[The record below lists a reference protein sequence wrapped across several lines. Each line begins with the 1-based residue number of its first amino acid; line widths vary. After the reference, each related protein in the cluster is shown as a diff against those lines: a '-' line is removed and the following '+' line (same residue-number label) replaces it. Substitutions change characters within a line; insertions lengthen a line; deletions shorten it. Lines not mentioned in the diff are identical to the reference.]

1 PWFPQTLGALCP
13 AWGSQHCSPPAQRS
27 CPQRPP
33 QPVGF
38 CPPLPRQPSPSSERW
53 DQPSPHSTPTPGPK
67 ERTRTPL
74 PWLEWTRPC
83 LGTGSSCPPGVILTS
98 SLIATRSLPQL
109 LDPQSPESRPTE
121 LLPSSTIR
129 LDHQNISAI
138 GRLQSMLEVHSLYL
152 QQNQIEKI
160 ENLSCFPN
168 LRVLSLAGNRI
179 CRVENLQPLRHLR
192 LLDLSHNHIQTLD
205 PGELPC
211 SLRLLDLRG
220 NKCTQQH
227 GYRRL
232 VLGALPHLLE
242 LDTQPLRGAVGEE
255 EEEGGSSSSEDEED
269 LLLSEPSSPF
279 TAGKDFFVDLHQDL
293 SRHSQQRQSEALGKH
308 QTHLK
313 ELEELWERWDLLLH
327 PAPLSPGREGAAST
341 TAPGPRRPHP
351 CPQAKP
357 GTQLPPLPGPTGQP
371 QQASSGSQL
380 CAKALEEKSP
390 SKGAGS
396 RHLPLIP
403 PQQHSS
409 TQLQLKPLYSYT
421 DHCSATEP
429 PAPQPAPEELS
440 TGSSA

>member
-1 PWFPQTLGALCP
+1 MGPAQPPQHTHPGAQ
-13 AWGSQHCSPPAQRS
+13 GKDKDPPATAG
-27 CPQRPP
+27 
-33 QPVGF
+33 VDKT
-38 CPPLPRQPSPSSERW
+38 LPGDGEQ
-53 DQPSPHSTPTPGPK
+53 
-67 ERTRTPL
+67 L
-74 PWLEWTRPC
+74 
-83 LGTGSSCPPGVILTS
+83 PPGVILTS

-192 LLDLSHNHIQTLD
+192 LLDLSHNQIQTLD

-227 GYRRL
+227 GYRKL

-255 EEEGGSSSSEDEED
+255 EEEGGSSSSEDEDD
-269 LLLSEPSSPF
+269 LLLSQPSSPF

-313 ELEELWERWDLLLH
+313 ELEELWERWDLLLP

-341 TAPGPRRPHP
+341 AAPGPRRPHP

-371 QQASSGSQL
+371 QQASSGSQPST
-380 CAKALEEKSP
+380 KALEEKSP

-403 PQQHSS
+403 PSS
-409 TQLQLKPLYSYT
+409 R
-421 DHCSATEP
+421 
-429 PAPQPAPEELS
+429 APR
-440 TGSSA
+440 SSN